1 MVEVS
6 STFKERLVEAL
17 WIRHKKPI
25 DLSKGTGIAEASISQ
40 YRSGRVVPKEKKI
53 AAISSFLNVNPAW
66 LLGYNVPMQLC
77 SADRMGNCSKISI
90 EEVRAETQL
99 SAREVLLIEKYRNAD
114 KIDRRCVNRIL
125 GMDGKSA

>member
-66 LLGYNVPMQLC
+66 LLGTL
-77 SADRMGNCSKISI
+77 
-90 EEVRAETQL
+90 
-99 SAREVLLIEKYRNAD
+99 
-114 KIDRRCVNRIL
+114 
-125 GMDGKSA
+125 